1 MSLPKALALEIV
13 TPDQPIVRETVDEVV
28 LPATKGE
35 LGVLPGHTPL
45 LTTLTIGALWYRQGD
60 QKHYVAVALGFAEV
74 LPDRVTVLA
83 RMAERAERIDVAQA
97 ENARQR
103 AAERL
108 AHPGPD
114 TDIELA
120 RQSLAKAAVR
130 LQVAATSHAKK
141 A

>member
-97 ENARQR
+97 ESARQR

-114 TDIELA
+114 TDSELA
-120 RQSLAKAAVR
+120 RQSLAKATVR